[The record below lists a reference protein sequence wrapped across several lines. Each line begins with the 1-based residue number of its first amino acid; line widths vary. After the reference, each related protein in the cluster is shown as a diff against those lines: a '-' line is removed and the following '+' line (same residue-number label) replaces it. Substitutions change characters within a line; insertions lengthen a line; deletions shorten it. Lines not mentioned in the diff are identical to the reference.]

1 MGQLLGKL
9 VPCKPTYNCSVGNNA
24 QSFASDSTAVNQVS
38 TTVTHDSGYQDIDRS
53 SIEMHY
59 DMSSQNKTHYNV
71 VSPVLLAEDEPD
83 QFVPYDNN
91 ERQMNSII
99 SEQISQREMLR
110 GIIYDIAQIRNNNV
124 NS

>member
-1 MGQLLGKL
+1 MGQLLEKL
-9 VPCKPTYNCSVGNNA
+9 VPCKPTHNRLVGNNA
-24 QSFASDSTAVNQVS
+24 QPLVSDSTVDNQVS
-38 TTVTHDSGYQDIDRS
+38 TTVTHDSGYQDNRS